1 MAHCDEIRK
10 LAPNCASWVSAPR
23 EPRTIV
29 LPTMNSQE
37 VVQPPSSSDW
47 NPSLYV
53 KFDDE
58 RMLAAG
64 DLLFRAF

>member
-1 MAHCDEIRK
+1 
-10 LAPNCASWVSAPR
+10 
-23 EPRTIV
+23 
-29 LPTMNSQE
+29 MNSQE

-64 DLLFRAF
+64 DLLARVPLSSAGIVYDLGWRTGQQRRTAVAPFPRR

>member
-1 MAHCDEIRK
+1 
-10 LAPNCASWVSAPR
+10 
-23 EPRTIV
+23 
-29 LPTMNSQE
+29 MNSQE